1 MRFLISILRKVINLF
16 GIQFLS
22 LKNYKKLVAYQA
34 AMTQLGVRPSQLD
47 VFINNDPDD
56 DVRIQTERFATYAN
70 SSQSYFKKLQ
80 KLNFFKAEN
89 ALSKKAN
96 SIQDNHMAQ
105 YNEARIAKVLLQEKL
120 TNLEMTTKKKAS
132 PAKGKRLTRS
142 LSK

>member
-1 MRFLISILRKVINLF
+1 MDGYFSLKFLISIFRKITNLF

-34 AMTQLGVRPSQLD
+34 AMTQLGVRPNQLD
-47 VFINNDPDD
+47 VFIDNNPDD
-56 DVRIQTERFATYAN
+56 DVRVQTERFAAHAN

-80 KLNFFKAEN
+80 KSG
-89 ALSKKAN
+89 LSKTGNAWSKAGN

-120 TNLEMTTKKKAS
+120 TNIEMAAKKKAS
-132 PAKGKRLTRS
+132 PVKR
-142 LSK
+142 KN